1 MIGKLAHV
9 RSRRDVLIASLVIT
23 GVSVACAVVL
33 TACVTRSAKSAVDF
47 SALRNAAEIAAVIA
61 FVISFLVVDA
71 IRRILKGK
79 RSIERLAMTDDLTGL
94 SNRRALL
101 AAAERAIARIDGVA
115 LPPALLIVDL
125 DHFKRVNDVYGH
137 RAGDQAL
144 QAAAQALARS
154 VRGDV
159 DFVGRLGGEEFV
171 VLLAAADEETARRAA
186 ESAQGGD
193 RGDARGDAQRRNRRH
208 RQHRLHA
215 ARRRG
220 LRFDGAAARRRGA
233 LRRQAGG
240 AQSDRFAR
248 AERRRTPCRRR
259 SRAGCAATRRSG
271 CVDRRKPPRQRAPA
285 AAASARHQAALAAQ
299 FQLAAGDGDGSS
311 QTRVAPI
318 VSCCS
323 PKPASRRR

>member
-23 GVSVACAVVL
+23 GVSVACAVLL

-47 SALRNAAEIAAVIA
+47 GALRNAAGIAAVIA
-61 FVISFLVVDA
+61 FAISFLVVDA

-144 QAAAQALARS
+144 QAAAEALARS

-186 ESAQGGD
+186 ESA
-193 RGDARGDAQRRNRRH
+193 R
-208 RQHRLHA
+208 A
-215 ARRRG
+215 AI
-220 LRFDGAAARRRGA
+220 AAMRVAAPNGEIA
-233 LRRQAGG
+233 VTASIGY
-240 AQSDRFAR
+240 
-248 AERRRTPCRRR
+248 TP
-259 SRAGCAATRRSG
+259 
-271 CVDRRKPPRQRAPA
+271 
-285 AAASARHQAALAAQ
+285 
-299 FQLAAGDGDGSS
+299 LAAGD
-311 QTRVAPI
+311 T
-318 VSCCS
+318 VSTALQRADEALYAA
-323 PKPASRRR
+323 KRAGRNQIASRAPNADERPAATVEGRLRRDAPERLRRSA

>member
-23 GVSVACAVVL
+23 GVSVACAVLL

-47 SALRNAAEIAAVIA
+47 GALRNAAEIAAVIA
-61 FVISFLVVDA
+61 FAISFLVVDA

-144 QAAAQALARS
+144 QAAAEALARS

-186 ESAQGGD
+186 ESA
-193 RGDARGDAQRRNRRH
+193 R
-208 RQHRLHA
+208 A
-215 ARRRG
+215 AI
-220 LRFDGAAARRRGA
+220 AAMRVAAPNGEIA
-233 LRRQAGG
+233 VTASIGY
-240 AQSDRFAR
+240 
-248 AERRRTPCRRR
+248 TP
-259 SRAGCAATRRSG
+259 
-271 CVDRRKPPRQRAPA
+271 
-285 AAASARHQAALAAQ
+285 
-299 FQLAAGDGDGSS
+299 LAAGD
-311 QTRVAPI
+311 T
-318 VSCCS
+318 VSTALQRADEALYAA
-323 PKPASRRR
+323 KRAGRNQIASRAPNADERPAATVEGRLRRDAPERLRRSA

>member
-23 GVSVACAVVL
+23 GVSVACAMLL

-47 SALRNAAEIAAVIA
+47 GALRNAAEIAAVIA
-61 FVISFLVVDA
+61 FAISFLVVDA

-144 QAAAQALARS
+144 HAAAQALARS
-154 VRGDV
+154 APGDV
-159 DFVGRLGGEEFV
+159 DLVGRLGGEEFV

-186 ESAQGGD
+186 ESA
-193 RGDARGDAQRRNRRH
+193 R
-208 RQHRLHA
+208 A
-215 ARRRG
+215 AI
-220 LRFDGAAARRRGA
+220 AAMRVAAPNGEIA
-233 LRRQAGG
+233 VTASIGY
-240 AQSDRFAR
+240 
-248 AERRRTPCRRR
+248 TPL
-259 SRAGCAATRRSG
+259 
-271 CVDRRKPPRQRAPA
+271 V
-285 AAASARHQAALAAQ
+285 
-299 FQLAAGDGDGSS
+299 AGD
-311 QTRVAPI
+311 TV
-318 VSCCS
+318 
-323 PKPASRRR
+323 

>member
-23 GVSVACAVVL
+23 GVSVACAMLL

-47 SALRNAAEIAAVIA
+47 GALRNAAEIAAVIA
-61 FVISFLVVDA
+61 FAISFLVVDA

-144 QAAAQALARS
+144 QAAAEALARS

-186 ESAQGGD
+186 ESARAAIAAMRVAAPNGEIAVTASIGYTPLVAGD
-193 RGDARGDAQRRNRRH
+193 TVSTALQRADEALYAAKRAGRNQIASRAPNADERP
-208 RQHRLHA
+208 A
-215 ARRRG
+215 ATVEGR
-220 LRFDGAAARRRGA
+220 
-233 LRRQAGG
+233 LRRDAP
-240 AQSDRFAR
+240 
-248 AERRRTPCRRR
+248 ERLRR
-259 SRAGCAATRRSG
+259 SA
-271 CVDRRKPPRQRAPA
+271 
-285 AAASARHQAALAAQ
+285 
-299 FQLAAGDGDGSS
+299 
-311 QTRVAPI
+311 
-318 VSCCS
+318 
-323 PKPASRRR
+323 

>member
-23 GVSVACAVVL
+23 GVSVACAMLL

-47 SALRNAAEIAAVIA
+47 GALRNAAEIAAVIA
-61 FVISFLVVDA
+61 FAISFLVVDA

-144 QAAAQALARS
+144 QAAAEALARS

-186 ESAQGGD
+186 ESA
-193 RGDARGDAQRRNRRH
+193 R
-208 RQHRLHA
+208 A
-215 ARRRG
+215 AI
-220 LRFDGAAARRRGA
+220 AAMRVAAPNGEIA
-233 LRRQAGG
+233 VTASIGY
-240 AQSDRFAR
+240 
-248 AERRRTPCRRR
+248 TP
-259 SRAGCAATRRSG
+259 
-271 CVDRRKPPRQRAPA
+271 
-285 AAASARHQAALAAQ
+285 
-299 FQLAAGDGDGSS
+299 LAAGD
-311 QTRVAPI
+311 T
-318 VSCCS
+318 VSTALQRADEALYAA
-323 PKPASRRR
+323 KRAGRNQIASRAPNADERPAATVEGRLRRDAPERLRRSA